1 MIYVIT
7 GPTGVGKTNLSIKL
21 AKKLNASI
29 INCDSMQIYKELNI
43 GTAKIKEEEMQGI
56 KHYLINTKSV
66 FDDYNVC
73 AYQKDARKILNE
85 LIKENKNVLIV
96 GGTGLYL
103 KALLYDYKFDEENIT
118 NDYSKYTL
126 EELVNKIKSL
136 GKDATYISSF
146 DDIVKYVRER
156 ACPNDII
163 LTVGAGT
170 VTEIG
175 RKILLK

>member
-1 MIYVIT
+1 
-7 GPTGVGKTNLSIKL
+7 
-21 AKKLNASI
+21 
-29 INCDSMQIYKELNI
+29 MQQE
-43 GTAKIKEEEMQGI
+43 
-56 KHYLINTKSV
+56 
-66 FDDYNVC
+66 
-73 AYQKDARKILNE
+73 
-85 LIKENKNVLIV
+85 
-96 GGTGLYL
+96 
-103 KALLYDYKFDEENIT
+103 KAID
-118 NDYSKYTL
+118 
-126 EELVNKIKSL
+126 LVNKIKSL

>member
-1 MIYVIT
+1 M
-7 GPTGVGKTNLSIKL
+7 
-21 AKKLNASI
+21 
-29 INCDSMQIYKELNI
+29 D
-43 GTAKIKEEEMQGI
+43 
-56 KHYLINTKSV
+56 
-66 FDDYNVC
+66 
-73 AYQKDARKILNE
+73 
-85 LIKENKNVLIV
+85 
-96 GGTGLYL
+96 
-103 KALLYDYKFDEENIT
+103 
-118 NDYSKYTL
+118 
-126 EELVNKIKSL
+126 LVNKIKSL